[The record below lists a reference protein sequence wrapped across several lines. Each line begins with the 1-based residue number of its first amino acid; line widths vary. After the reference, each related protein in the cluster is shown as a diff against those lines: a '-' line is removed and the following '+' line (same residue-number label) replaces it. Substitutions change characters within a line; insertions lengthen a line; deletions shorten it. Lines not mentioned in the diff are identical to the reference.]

1 MAEPALSIR
10 GLTKI
15 YGNGF
20 HALKGID
27 LDVAQGD
34 FFALLGP
41 NGAGKSTTLG
51 IVCSLVQKTAG
62 KVSVFG
68 VDIDKDFAR
77 AKYHL
82 GVVPQE
88 FNFNQFE
95 KVEDII
101 HAQAGYYGMPMREAK
116 PRAERLLK
124 DLGLW
129 DKRKGSARML
139 SGGMKRR
146 LMIARAL
153 MHRPKLLILDE
164 PTAGVDIE
172 LRRSMWDYM
181 RRINR
186 EEGTTI
192 ILTTH
197 YLEEAESLC
206 RNIAIINHGEIVQ
219 NTSVR
224 GLLAQ
229 LNTETFLLDL
239 ARPVDKPP
247 VIEGFEVQQVE
258 SNQLAISVK
267 RGQKLNDAFTQLTE
281 QGLSVVSM
289 RNRANRL
296 EEMFVSMVEDANG
309 GGARVPPVR
318 QIDSGEV
325 AAKVETS
332 HTGTGGRR

>member
-1 MAEPALSIR
+1 MMKPALSIR
-10 GLTKI
+10 GLTKV

-27 LDVAQGD
+27 LDVPEGD

-62 KVSVFG
+62 KVSIYG
-68 VDIDKDFAR
+68 IDIDRDFPR

-88 FNFNQFE
+88 FNFSQFE

-101 HAQAGYYGMPMREAK
+101 LAQAGYYGMSLREAK
-116 PRAERLLK
+116 PRCDQLLK
-124 DLGLW
+124 ELGLW
-129 DKRKGSARML
+129 DKRNGPARML

-153 MHRPKLLILDE
+153 IHRPRLLILDE

-172 LRRSMWDYM
+172 LRRSMWEYM

-186 EEGTTI
+186 DEGTTI

-206 RNIAIINHGEIVQ
+206 RNIAIINNGEIVK

-224 GLLAQ
+224 DLLTE
-229 LNTETFLLDL
+229 LDTETFLLDL
-239 ARPVDKPP
+239 ARPIAAAPAL
-247 VIEGFEVQQVE
+247 EGFEVEQVE
-258 SNQLAISVK
+258 ASQLSLGLRK
-267 RGQKLNDAFTQLTE
+267 GQRLNDAFSQLSA
-281 QGLSVVSM
+281 QGVEVVSM

-296 EEMFVSMVEDANG
+296 EELFVSMVENDNA
-309 GGARVPPVR
+309 ASR
-318 QIDSGEV
+318 S
-325 AAKVETS
+325 AKVADEELAK
-332 HTGTGGRR
+332 